1 LLNKQYTTY
10 IRYILLT
17 ISILVCIFL
26 YYLIYTKYNEKKAFL
41 LEKLDNYNKILCRK
55 NELNKEKELI
65 NRIERSLNKFYLMK
79 FKNESEASIK
89 FQEHMAALSDQL
101 EPLIQRVEIPK
112 IKTDPNGV
120 KYITMTIHFY
130 GNTSDLL
137 RFLYNIKSS
146 KNPRLIIDSLEF
158 NKRTRYRKK
167 QKTYFLRGRIKIK
180 AILQSGDIFK

>member
-1 LLNKQYTTY
+1 MLNKQYITY
-10 IRYILLT
+10 FRYILLG
-17 ISILVCIFL
+17 ILILLCIFL
-26 YYLIYTKYNEKKAFL
+26 YYLVYSRYNEKKAFL
-41 LEKLDNYNKILCRK
+41 LEKLNNYNKILCKK
-55 NELNKEKELI
+55 NELNKEIDLI
-65 NRIERSLNKFYLMK
+65 NRIEKSLNKFYLMK

-112 IKTDPNGV
+112 IKTDPDGV

-146 KNPRLIIDSLEF
+146 KNPKLIIDSLEF

-167 QKTYFLRGRIKIK
+167 QKTYLLRGRIKIK
-180 AILQSGDIFK
+180 AIFQSGDIFK